1 MGAADVGRVTVGIV
15 TDGIVGSPN
24 FGVVTVTSSGKIT
37 ASSVTTIASVGAVV
51 GLLGVVTE
59 VVVDGVVLVVEDV
72 VVEVVVGS
80 RQRPSR

>member
-1 MGAADVGRVTVGIV
+1 VE
-15 TDGIVGSPN
+15 
-24 FGVVTVTSSGKIT
+24 VTSSGKIT
-37 ASSVTTIASVGAVV
+37 ESSVMTIASVGAVV
-51 GLLGVVTE
+51 GLLGAVAE